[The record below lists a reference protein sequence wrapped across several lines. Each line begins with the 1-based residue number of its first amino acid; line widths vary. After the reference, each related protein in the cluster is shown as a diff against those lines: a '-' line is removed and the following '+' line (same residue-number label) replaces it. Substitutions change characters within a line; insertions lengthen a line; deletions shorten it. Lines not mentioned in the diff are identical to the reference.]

1 INMSVDFT
9 KGSAYAKNAR
19 AKKMMLWFGI
29 ISLIMGFAGWTS
41 AFIVSSSRE
50 DWFENFVLPTPFW
63 YSTAVIVL
71 SSVTFMLAKASVK
84 KGLQRQ
90 TTLFLVSTLLL
101 GVLFIGLQFSGFS
114 EMVAMGY
121 YFTGPTSNVTLS
133 YIFLIAF
140 VHILHLVAG
149 LISLIVVIVN
159 QLRGKYNEE
168 EYLGLSLGETFW
180 HFLDLLWVYLVL
192 FFYFFA

>member
-1 INMSVDFT
+1 MSVDFT

-84 KGLQRQ
+84 NGLQRQ
-90 TTLFLVSTLLL
+90 TTLFLVSTLVL
-101 GVLFIGLQFSGFS
+101 GVVFIGLQFSGFS
-114 EMVAMGY
+114 VMIAMGY

-159 QLRGKYNEE
+159 QLRGKYNQE

>member
-1 INMSVDFT
+1 MSVDFT

-159 QLRGKYNEE
+159 QLRGKYNQE